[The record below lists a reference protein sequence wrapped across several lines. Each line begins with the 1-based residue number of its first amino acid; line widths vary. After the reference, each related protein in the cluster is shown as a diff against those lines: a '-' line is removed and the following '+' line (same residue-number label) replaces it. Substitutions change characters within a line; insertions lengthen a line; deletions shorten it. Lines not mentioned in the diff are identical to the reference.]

1 MVGGLCKNRDQFHQ
15 LIAPKNLANCCE
27 RSDADTIVPDTNP
40 TDFVY
45 MADVDQRAA
54 ELLFPRFG
62 L

>member
-1 MVGGLCKNRDQFHQ
+1 MVGGLCKNRDPFYQ

-45 MADVDQRAA
+45 MADVD
-54 ELLFPRFG
+54 
-62 L
+62 